1 MTKKGKDRFL
11 TWYRRRPAAA
21 ASGGVAIRKRV
32 SVLSAFPRLC
42 SFRACLGK
50 MMHF

>member
-11 TWYRRRPAAA
+11 TDRRRPAAA

-32 SVLSAFPRLC
+32 SVLSTFPRLC